1 MHSTHNEGKLIVAE
15 RSMRI
20 LKNWQKIC
28 LQIYDFNIKIYID
41 KLDDIVNKYNS
52 TYKSPIKIKSVGVKS
67 STYIDFDEK

>member
-52 TYKSPIKIKSVGVKS
+52 TYKNPIKIKSVGVKS
-67 STYIDFDEK
+67 STYIDFDKK